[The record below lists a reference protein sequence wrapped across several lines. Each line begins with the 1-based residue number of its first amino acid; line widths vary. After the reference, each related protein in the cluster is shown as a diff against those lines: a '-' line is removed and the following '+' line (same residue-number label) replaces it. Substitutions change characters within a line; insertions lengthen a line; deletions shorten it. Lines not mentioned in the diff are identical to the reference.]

1 MARRQLLTPEPK
13 EKTPVSVWVVILVV
27 GASLLAIFAAG
38 KFAREAVRSQDRFV
52 VTFTDIDC
60 GSPPGRDRLEFLA
73 EVQYLGGMPSQ
84 LSVLDD
90 NLASRLADAFARH
103 PSVEKVEEVVVL
115 PKREVRVRLRF
126 RAA

>member
-1 MARRQLLTPEPK
+1 MRRPLLQG
-13 EKTPVSVWVVILVV
+13 VVMLL
-27 GASLLAIFAAG
+27 GAAGFLAGLLALHRLA
-38 KFAREAVRSQDRFV
+38 
-52 VTFTDIDC
+52 
-60 GSPPGRDRLEFLA
+60 RDRLEQGDHYAVDFAAITCPAPPGVDRGDFLA